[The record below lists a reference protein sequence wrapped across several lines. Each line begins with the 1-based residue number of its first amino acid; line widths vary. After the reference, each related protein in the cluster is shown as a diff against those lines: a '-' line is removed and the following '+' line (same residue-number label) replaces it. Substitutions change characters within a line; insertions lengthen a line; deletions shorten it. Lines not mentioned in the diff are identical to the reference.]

1 MLSRASRLVLAMVVV
16 AGCGA
21 TSAPSQIPSHTPTR
35 STASAPTAAATSG
48 LPSPTPAT
56 ATSTPDPTATPL
68 PTPRPGEAWLAF
80 QTMSAAGYG
89 VHMVRPDG
97 TGFHRWPSGIPGTQE
112 HPDWSPDGARIVLD
126 AADGEGVHDLWVAN
140 ADGSAATLVVDC
152 VEPCLWA
159 NEPAWS
165 PDGLTIAF
173 HRAVLVDG
181 ELRSTLE
188 ILDLA
193 SGDVRV
199 VLTMPTKQVLLAPRW
214 AADGKRLAVEIIH
227 LPEATAEA
235 EPDGGAIGVVDLD
248 ASTPEVTLLTD
259 FNTFGNNPDWSSTE
273 DLILFSQPAG
283 PERQFADLRVVRP
296 DGSSLRD
303 VTDLARDGAAA
314 IHPAF
319 TPDGKRILFLLTRAG
334 KQETVMAFVDLDGS
348 DLGPATG
355 TKYRDGFHP
364 RLRPTP

>member
-1 MLSRASRLVLAMVVV
+1 MSRTRRIMVASIALALVVSAC
-16 AGCGA
+16 AGA
-21 TSAPSQIPSHTPTR
+21 TDPGSPAPSAAVTPSTIPT
-35 STASAPTAAATSG
+35 TA
-48 LPSPTPAT
+48 PTPAS
-56 ATSTPDPTATPL
+56 AAPSPPPSPERTPL
-68 PTPRPGEAWLAF
+68 PSIVSGEAWIAF
-80 QTMSAAGYG
+80 QTTTSAGNG
-89 VHMVRPDG
+89 IHLIRPDG
-97 TGFHRWPSGIPGTQE
+97 SGLHRWPSGIPGVQQ
-112 HPDWSPDGARIVLD
+112 HPDWSPDGDRILLD
-126 AADGEGVHDLWVAN
+126 AADGQGINDLWFAN
-140 ADGSAATLVVDC
+140 ADGSAATLIVDC

-173 HRAVLVDG
+173 HRAVLADG

-188 ILDLA
+188 VLDLA
-193 SGDVRV
+193 SGEVRV

-214 AADGKRLAVEIIH
+214 AADGKRLAVEVIH

-248 ASTPEVTLLTD
+248 ATTPKVTLLTD
-259 FNTFGNNPDWSSTE
+259 FDTFGNNPDWSPTE

-283 PERQFADLRVVRP
+283 PERQFADLRVIRP
-296 DGSSLRD
+296 DGSGLRD
-303 VTDLARDGAAA
+303 VTDLVRDGAAA

-348 DLGPATG
+348 NLGPATG
-355 TKYRDGFHP
+355 TEYQDGFHP